1 MTHRSPGRPPFRYR
15 RKAIGRIKSALRRS
29 HDGDD
34 GSRLTG
40 RRKSTSVRSSMEE
53 QGRSQAALLA
63 VRRVERT
70 SAADGRPAGG
80 NLKVRTCRQRPA
92 GAGLLVLHE
101 LARGWPGQTP
111 HPTRL
116 PLLFRASSGALL
128 AGVAGAPGREREERG
143 AREGRQGRERRER
156 ARSRPNRRVAPLAAS
171 RDFYILRFLY
181 PVIFTSPRRAEA
193 QNSRNISGSH
203 SEEPSNFS
211 V

>member
-1 MTHRSPGRPPFRYR
+1 MTRRRGWVATRRGGENPSPPASAHLWRS
-15 RKAIGRIKSALRRS
+15 L
-29 HDGDD
+29 
-34 GSRLTG
+34 SR
-40 RRKSTSVRSSMEE
+40 
-53 QGRSQAALLA
+53 
-63 VRRVERT
+63 
-70 SAADGRPAGG
+70 
-80 NLKVRTCRQRPA
+80 A
-92 GAGLLVLHE
+92 GAERHRWLYAAWRG
-101 LARGWPGQTP
+101 LARPTARGPAETWRSDRADSGRLGPACWYCMGSLASH

-128 AGVAGAPGREREERG
+128 AGLAGAPGREREERG
-143 AREGRQGRERRER
+143 AREGKQGRERRER